1 MPASPGMGFTSAPG
15 WKSEPSTWTSRVV
28 PRAATAGD
36 ADVGFGAGST
46 TKQAGHVPEEA
57 SPFVTVTSR
66 LPVAAASSIE
76 ICAPS
81 LVALLNVVLSTS
93 IPVPE
98 NDGVAPDVKP
108 LPRITI
114 DRVPF

>member
-1 MPASPGMGFTSAPG
+1 MPASPGRVFTSAPG
-15 WKSEPSTWTSRVV
+15 WKAEPSTWTSRVV
-28 PRAATAGD
+28 PRAARAGD

-46 TKQAGHVPEEA
+46 TKHAGHVPNEP

-66 LPVAAASSIE
+66 LPVAAAESTA

-81 LVALLNVVLSTS
+81 RVGLLNVVLSTS
-93 IPVPE
+93 IPIPE
-98 NDGVAPDVKP
+98 NDAVAPGVKP

-114 DRVPF
+114 

>member
-1 MPASPGMGFTSAPG
+1 MPASPGRGFTSAPG
-15 WKSEPSTWTSRVV
+15 WKPEPNTWTSSVV
-28 PRAATAGD
+28 PRWACTGD
-36 ADVGFGAGST
+36 ADVGEGAAST
-46 TKQAGHVPEEA
+46 TKHPGHVPNEA

-66 LPVAAASSIE
+66 LPVAAAASIA

-81 LVALLNVVLSTS
+81 LVGLLNVVLSTS

-98 NDGVAPDVKP
+98 NDGVAPGSKP

-114 DRVPF
+114 